1 METVGQKGA
10 EMKVIFKQEAIITS
24 KHGERKGYADCQITS
39 DSRGKTLS
47 LLADGV
53 QITVA
58 LEPILERLKSK

>member
-1 METVGQKGA
+1 
-10 EMKVIFKQEAIITS
+10 MKAVFKQEAIITS
-24 KHGERKGYADCQITS
+24 KLGCRKGYTECQITS

-58 LEPILERLKSK
+58 LEPILERLKNK

>member
-1 METVGQKGA
+1 
-10 EMKVIFKQEAIITS
+10 MKAVFKQEAVITS
-24 KHGERKGYADCQITS
+24 KLGCRKGYADCQITA

-58 LEPILERLKSK
+58 LEPILERLKNK